1 MSALVCTLV
10 FAASPDVHVGRTGST
25 RLGPAPLIT
34 DDGRWAGMAAEEHL
48 KAVGFDARGSNYSV
62 VAVVGPQSSGKS
74 TLLNALYG
82 ASFDEMSAV
91 DGRSQTTRG
100 IWLECPAAQPDL
112 LLLDV
117 QGTDSIEGGEGS
129 KTFERQAALF
139 VLGLADVLVINVW
152 EHDVGRHVCLYTAP
166 DAAHTQPT
174 CSLGTAYAQP
184 THSLRTAC
192 IRARR
197 RRPM

>member
-1 MSALVCTLV
+1 MSALLSTLV
-10 FAASPDVHVGRTGST
+10 FAASPDVHVGRTGPS

-34 DDGRWAGMAAEEHL
+34 DDGKWAGVAAEQHL
-48 KAVGFDARGSNYSV
+48 QAVGFDARGSNYSV

-82 ASFDEMSAV
+82 ASFDEMSAS

-100 IWLECPAAQPDL
+100 IWMECPAAQPDL

-117 QGTDSIEGGEGS
+117 QGTDSIEGGEAS

-152 EHDVGRHVCLYTAP
+152 EHDVGRHLWPTRSLHAIFYWHGCTYR
-166 DAAHTQPT
+166 DACA
-174 CSLGTAYAQP
+174 LA
-184 THSLRTAC
+184 LR
-192 IRARR
+192 
-197 RRPM
+197 

>member
-1 MSALVCTLV
+1 MSALLSTLV
-10 FAASPDVHVGRTGST
+10 FAASPDVHVGRTGPG

-34 DDGRWAGMAAEEHL
+34 DDGKWAGSAAEQHL

-82 ASFDEMSAV
+82 ASFDEMSAS

-100 IWLECPAAQPDL
+100 IWMECPAAQPDL

-117 QGTDSIEGGEGS
+117 QGTDSIEGGEAS

-152 EHDVGRHVCLYTAP
+152 EHDVGRHLWPTRSLHAIFYWHGCTCR
-166 DAAHTQPT
+166 DACA
-174 CSLGTAYAQP
+174 LA
-184 THSLRTAC
+184 LR
-192 IRARR
+192 
-197 RRPM
+197 